1 MLWGKAR
8 GAITAYR
15 ECEVVPLVILIAEL
29 AEVALDSI
37 AQVVARD
44 VTTDDPIVE
53 LGDPPEDNLL
63 LGRVVGIL
71 HIPRSLMSHKG
82 VEGMLVESMIPREDL
97 IERPAEA
104 IGVRIVYTPDIGTIT
119 IVGVL

>member
-1 MLWGKAR
+1 MLRGKAR

-29 AEVALDSI
+29 TEVALDSI

-53 LGDPPEDNLL
+53 LGDPP
-63 LGRVVGIL
+63 RTTF
-71 HIPRSLMSHKG
+71 SL
-82 VEGMLVESMIPREDL
+82 
-97 IERPAEA
+97 AE
-104 IGVRIVYTPDIGTIT
+104 
-119 IVGVL
+119 